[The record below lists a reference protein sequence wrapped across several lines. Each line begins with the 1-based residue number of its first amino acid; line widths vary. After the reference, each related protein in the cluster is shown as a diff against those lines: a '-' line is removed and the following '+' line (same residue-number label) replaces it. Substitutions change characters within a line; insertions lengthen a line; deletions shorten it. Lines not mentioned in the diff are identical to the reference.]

1 MPPVARDNPGARA
14 IVVLAALMAATAA
27 GAEAT
32 APTYDRDVAPLM
44 RTWCAGCHNDV
55 DREGEWSVEQFASLR
70 RGGAEGIDP
79 VVPGDADA
87 SLMIRR
93 MLSTDGDHMPPA
105 DAPQPPPADVALLRA
120 WIAAGAPG
128 PAVDVSI
135 LRALSVPE
143 IAPFEGPRPVT
154 AVAVAPDAAVAVAT
168 GRVVRVYPRAAEGPP
183 AAWTT
188 PRFEI
193 TDLPGEATALQ
204 FADAG
209 RLLVIATGIAGLT
222 GEAQVRDAATGRVVR
237 SFGGPAGPGDGPE
250 AGGVPPPARHRDL
263 LYDAELSPDG
273 SLLATAGYDRIL
285 AVWRVADGSLVWSNT
300 VHNGAIFD
308 VAWHPSGRL
317 LASASADETVKLWK
331 AEDGGRLDT
340 LGQPQGD
347 VTSVAFTPDGRHL
360 IAAGRDRRI
369 HLWAVRSLDAPEINP
384 LLHARFAHD
393 AAIVAIAVSTDGR
406 RLLAS
411 AEDGSLSAWTL
422 PDLAL
427 TGLRH
432 ADETGSRPDVAA
444 AVAAVADGFLV
455 GRMNGHV
462 ERLGP
467 AAFAAPAGGPDSPVA
482 AAPPGTR
489 ADGPPSAPVAPAA
502 SADVLAEQ
510 EPNDDAA
517 TAMPVPVPAV
527 VRGTIG
533 RPGDA
538 DCFRV
543 SARAGEPILLE
554 IDAARSTSRLDSKIE
569 VLHADGRPVERVV
582 LQATRDS
589 WFTFRG
595 KDSAQSDDFRVHN
608 WAEMELDEYLYAG
621 GEVVKLW
628 HYPRGPDSGF
638 IVYPGFG
645 PRHGFFGTTPVT
657 HALGEPAWIV
667 APLPAGATPPPN
679 GLPVF
684 RLVWENDDDPER
696 RLGADSQLVFE
707 PPADGD
713 YVVRVTDVRGFGDTA
728 DAAPAFHYT
737 LAIRPPR
744 PASRVSIDGRNPA
757 VSPGSGRELGFT
769 IDRLE
774 GFAGPV
780 RIDVTGL
787 PPGFTFHGPL
797 EIAAGQ
803 RRAFGVLSAAADA
816 PAPDEAAA
824 RGVRVTATGR
834 VGSADLVEELG
845 DLGTLTLADPPKL
858 TIEIVAADDAPPRDA
873 DGLVL
878 SIRPGETIR
887 ALVRAVRHDFAGR
900 IELGS
905 NADVGRNLPHGVYV
919 DNVGLNGLLIVE
931 DQTEREF
938 FITASPVTRPG
949 RRRFH
954 LKAAPDGGQTSK
966 PVWLEVVAPPDSPTP

>member
-1 MPPVARDNPGARA
+1 MDRPRVIA
-14 IVVLAALMAATAA
+14 IAVLATVAATAA
-27 GAEAT
+27 AGGGPAVPA
-32 APTYDRDVAPLM
+32 YDRDVAPIL
-44 RTWCAGCHNDV
+44 RTWCAGCHNDA
-55 DREGEWSVEQFASLR
+55 DREGSWSVEQFATLR

-87 SLMIRR
+87 SLMMRR
-93 MLSTDGDHMPPA
+93 MASTDGDHMPPA
-105 DAPQPPPADVALLRA
+105 EAPQPPAADVAVLRA
-120 WIAAGAPG
+120 WITAGAPG
-128 PAVDVSI
+128 PTADVSI
-135 LRALSVPE
+135 LRTLHVPA
-143 IAPFEGPRPVT
+143 IPPFHGPRPVT
-154 AVAVAPDAAVAVAT
+154 ALAVGPDASIAVAT
-168 GRVVRVYPRAAEGPP
+168 GRVVRVYPRADVGATAATPP
-183 AAWTT
+183 
-188 PRFEI
+188 RLEV
-193 TDLPGEATALQ
+193 TDLPGEATAIH
-204 FADAG
+204 FGGDG
-209 RLLVIATGIAGLT
+209 RRLVIATGLAGLT
-222 GEAQVRDAATGRVVR
+222 GEAQLRDAATGGLIRA
-237 SFGGPAGPGDGPE
+237 FGGASGGASGGEPAGSGS
-250 AGGVPPPARHRDL
+250 AAVRHRDL

-273 SLLATAGYDRIL
+273 SLLATVGYDRIL

-317 LASASADETVKLWK
+317 LATASADETVKLWT
-331 AEDGGRLDT
+331 AEAGGRLDT

-347 VTSVAFTPDGRHL
+347 VTSVAFTPDGRHV

-369 HLWAVRSLDAPEINP
+369 HLWSLRSLDTPGINP

-393 AAIVAIAVSTDGR
+393 AAIVAIAVSSDGR
-406 RLLAS
+406 RLLSS
-411 AEDGSLSAWTL
+411 AEDGSLSEWTL
-422 PDLAL
+422 PDLVLA
-427 TGLRH
+427 GLRQFD
-432 ADETGSRPDVAA
+432 ATGRRPDVAA
-444 AVAAVADGFLV
+444 AVAAGADGFLV
-455 GRMNGHV
+455 GRMDGRV
-462 ERLGP
+462 EVFES
-467 AAFAAPAGGPDSPVA
+467 AVVAAPDRGPEPLPAETAPPAVA
-482 AAPPGTR
+482 AAPSTGDT
-489 ADGPPSAPVAPAA
+489 ADTVTE
-502 SADVLAEQ
+502 V
-510 EPNDDAA
+510 EPNDDAPA
-517 TAMPVPVPAV
+517 AMSVSVPASI
-527 VRGTIG
+527 RGVIG
-533 RPGDA
+533 RAGDA
-538 DCFRV
+538 DCFRFA
-543 SARAGEPILLE
+543 ARAGVPVLLE
-554 IDAARSTSRLDSKIE
+554 IDAARSMSRLDSKIE

-595 KDSAQSDDFRVHN
+595 KDSSQADDFRVHN

-657 HALGEPAWIV
+657 HALGAPAWIV
-667 APLPAGATPPPN
+667 EPLPPGATPAPN

-684 RLVWENDDDPER
+684 RLVWENDDDPTR

-713 YVVRVTDVRGFGDTA
+713 YVVRVTDVRGFGGTA
-728 DAAPAFHYT
+728 DDAGAFHYT
-737 LAIRPPR
+737 LSIRPPR
-744 PASRVSIDGRNPA
+744 PAFRVAIDGRNPA

-769 IDRLE
+769 IERLE

-787 PPGFTFHGPL
+787 PAGFTFHGPL

-816 PAPDEAAA
+816 PPPAAA
-824 RGVRVTATGR
+824 AEQVVRVTATGL
-834 VGSADLVEELG
+834 VGSAEVVEELG
-845 DLGTLTLADPPKL
+845 DLGTITLADPPKV
-858 TIEIVAADDAPPRDA
+858 TIAIVDPEAEPVADT

-878 SIRPGETIR
+878 SIRPGQTIR
-887 ALVRAVRHDFAGR
+887 ALVRAVRHDFDGR

-905 NADVGRNLPHGVYV
+905 NADVGRNLPHGAYV

-938 FITASPVTRPG
+938 FLTAAPLTKPG

-954 LKAAPDGGQTSK
+954 LKAAPDGGQTSL
-966 PVWLEVVAPPDSPTP
+966 PVWLDVAAPPDLPAP